1 MHNNLPFLKKPFIA
15 KISRNSN
22 CQNNLDNQI
31 CLQEM
36 VKLNEI
42 WKRKFNVT
50 DRGIDLF
57 LSGWADAVEWRGFGK
72 SYFGD
77 VFVDGC

>member
-1 MHNNLPFLKKPFIA
+1 MQNNLPFIA
-15 KISRNSN
+15 KISKSSTTN
-22 CQNNLDNQI
+22 CQNNLDHQI

-36 VKLNEI
+36 VQLNEI

-57 LSGWADAVEWRGFGK
+57 LSGWVDAVEWRGFGK
-72 SYFGD
+72 SSFGD
-77 VFVDGC
+77 VFVERC